1 MTSNELMS
9 CPTQDFVKYLRT
21 VKCIIFPYSKRSLLI
36 YSSSG
41 IEMPVRQ
48 EPNKNYTFQI
58 VWRDDARN
66 VLLLVRDYRDCFV
79 SDSKFVLT

>member
-21 VKCIIFPYSKRSLLI
+21 VKCIIFPYKTSLLV

-41 IEMPVRQ
+41 IEIPVRQ

-58 VWRDDARN
+58 VVRDDARN